1 MDQQAARSDIEFID
15 RGHDALHEM
24 VSHFRLAVRH
34 KKSQAHINNLKD
46 DLRAHLNSHIE
57 FENYIMMVNN
67 YPLTYAHVEEHGLFM
82 GRFEDILGRVD
93 RLDDGAEIEAAIKQL
108 HDFHVRYFDD
118 ILCRYL
124 SDKYHLQVVHD
135 GLGI

>member
-1 MDQQAARSDIEFID
+1 MVQQAARSDIEFID

-34 KKSQAHINNLKD
+34 RKSDAHIANLKD
-46 DLRAHLNSHIE
+46 DLKAYLDSHIE
-57 FENYIMMVNN
+57 FENYIMMANN
-67 YPLTYAHVEEHGLFM
+67 YPLTYAHVEEHGLFKQ
-82 GRFEDILGRVD
+82 RFEDILDHVGREG
-93 RLDDGAEIEAAIKQL
+93 DGADIETAIRRL
-108 HDFHVRYFDD
+108 HVSHVRYFDD

-124 SDKYHLQVVHD
+124 SDKYHLQEVHD